1 VYNFLSYG
9 AQYKSII
16 EAGMLLQ
23 YANFSL
29 LLLLLLLLKVT
40 RNFTVVGMGKN
51 FMRVYY
57 TNFLVTVKH
66 GALQKP
72 QGKEVFYRYTLK
84 LGVEMGQPSIS

>member
-1 VYNFLSYG
+1 
-9 AQYKSII
+9 
-16 EAGMLLQ
+16 
-23 YANFSL
+23 
-29 LLLLLLLLKVT
+29 
-40 RNFTVVGMGKN
+40 
-51 FMRVYY
+51 MRVYY